1 MDTRNTD
8 AALSPAMT
16 AADKLFVSFLVVVV
30 AMVTWLGVLNYKE
43 GLKTEGSK
51 RNGEAWMAWL
61 AEAGQHRGEANFA
74 HKACASGVKAGTAT
88 APDQPAEGTWGAC
101 VKYLMSET
109 ELKDLVNPFTGQ
121 APQFVAGCNP
131 SDRSLVGG
139 LLLEDLAPTPPGS
152 PVPFVASQLVDEDP
166 IDKKIQVRITIC
178 DKGSD
183 AVKIGEV
190 EF

>member
-1 MDTRNTD
+1 MDTPNAD

-16 AADKLFVSFLVVVV
+16 AGDKLFVGFLLAVV
-30 AMVTWLGVLNYKE
+30 ALVAWLGVLNYKE
-43 GLKTEGSK
+43 GLKTEGAK

-61 AEAGQHRGEANFA
+61 AEAGQHRGEANYA
-74 HKACASGVKAGTAT
+74 HTACASGVRPSAGGSKD
-88 APDQPAEGTWGAC
+88 APAAGTWGAC
-101 VKYLMSET
+101 VKHLMGQT
-109 ELKDLVNPFTGQ
+109 ELKDLVNPFTGKP
-121 APQFVAGCNP
+121 PQFVGACVP

-152 PVPFVASQLVDEDP
+152 PVPFVASQLIDEDP

>member
-1 MDTRNTD
+1 MDTRNAD

-51 RNGEAWMAWL
+51 RNDEAWMAWL

-166 IDKKIQVRITIC
+166 IEKKIQVRITIC

>member
-1 MDTRNTD
+1 MDTPN
-8 AALSPAMT
+8 AAAAPSPAMT
-16 AADKLFVSFLVVVV
+16 AGDKLFVGFLVVVI
-30 AMVTWLGVLNYKE
+30 AAVTWLGVLNYKE

-74 HKACASGVKAGTAT
+74 HKACASGVRPNGTGT
-88 APDQPAEGTWGAC
+88 KEEPAEGTWGAC
-101 VKYLMSET
+101 VKYLMGQT
-109 ELKDLVNPFTGQ
+109 ELKDLVNPFTGK
-121 APQFVAGCNP
+121 PPPFVAACVP

-139 LLLEDLAPTPPGS
+139 ILLEDLAPTPPGS

-166 IDKKIQVRITIC
+166 IDKKIQVRISIC

-183 AVKIGEV
+183 GVKIGEV

>member
-1 MDTRNTD
+1 MTTPN
-8 AALSPAMT
+8 AAAAPSPAMT
-16 AADKLFVSFLVVVV
+16 TTDKLFVGFLVIVI
-30 AMVTWLGVLNYKE
+30 ATVTWLGVLNYKE

-51 RNGEAWMAWL
+51 RNGETWMAWL

-74 HKACASGVKAGTAT
+74 HKACASGIRPTAAGTK
-88 APDQPAEGTWGAC
+88 DEPAEGTWGAC
-101 VKYLMSET
+101 VKYLMSQT
-109 ELKDLVNPFTGQ
+109 ELKDLVNPFTGKP
-121 APQFVAGCNP
+121 PQFVSACVP

-152 PVPFVASQLVDEDP
+152 PVPFVASQLVDDDP

>member
-1 MDTRNTD
+1 M
-8 AALSPAMT
+8 A
-16 AADKLFVSFLVVVV
+16 
-30 AMVTWLGVLNYKE
+30 G
-43 GLKTEGSK
+43 GLELQRRPENRGLQAQW
-51 RNGEAWMAWL
+51 RGLDGL
-61 AEAGQHRGEANFA
+61 AG
-74 HKACASGVKAGTAT
+74 
-88 APDQPAEGTWGAC
+88 
-101 VKYLMSET
+101 
-109 ELKDLVNPFTGQ
+109 
-121 APQFVAGCNP
+121 P

-166 IDKKIQVRITIC
+166 IEKKIQVRITIC

>member
-1 MDTRNTD
+1 
-8 AALSPAMT
+8 
-16 AADKLFVSFLVVVV
+16 
-30 AMVTWLGVLNYKE
+30 
-43 GLKTEGSK
+43 
-51 RNGEAWMAWL
+51 MAWL

-74 HKACASGVKAGTAT
+74 HKACASGVKPGTA
-88 APDQPAEGTWGAC
+88 ANKDELAEGTWGAC
-101 VKYLMSET
+101 VKYLLSET
-109 ELKDLVNPFTGQ
+109 ELKDLVNPFTGN
-121 APQFVAGCNP
+121 APPFVAGCNP

-183 AVKIGEV
+183 AIKIGEV

>member
-1 MDTRNTD
+1 MSTPNAP
-8 AALSPAMT
+8 AASSPAMT
-16 AADKLFVSFLVVVV
+16 TADKLFVSFLVLMV
-30 AMVTWLGVLNYKE
+30 AAVTWLGVLNYKE
-43 GLKTEGSK
+43 GLKTEGAK
-51 RNGEAWMAWL
+51 RNGETWMAWL

-74 HKACASGVKAGTAT
+74 HKACASGIKSAVAGTK
-88 APDQPAEGTWGAC
+88 DEPAEGTWGAC
-101 VKYLMSET
+101 VKYLMSQT
-109 ELKDLVNPFTGQ
+109 ELKDLVNPFTGKP
-121 APQFVAGCNP
+121 PQFVAACVP

>member
-1 MDTRNTD
+1 MNTHNT
-8 AALSPAMT
+8 ALAPSPGMT
-16 AADKLFVSFLVVVV
+16 LGDKLFVSFLVVIV
-30 AMVTWLGVLNYKE
+30 AAVTWLGVLNYKE

-61 AEAGQHRGEANFA
+61 AEAGQHRGEPGFA
-74 HKACASGVKAGTAT
+74 HKACASGVKAAMPGTKEE
-88 APDQPAEGTWGAC
+88 PAEGTWGAC
-101 VKYLMSET
+101 VKYLMAQT
-109 ELKDLVNPFTGQ
+109 ELKDLINPFTGQ
-121 APQFVAGCNP
+121 PPQFVSACVP